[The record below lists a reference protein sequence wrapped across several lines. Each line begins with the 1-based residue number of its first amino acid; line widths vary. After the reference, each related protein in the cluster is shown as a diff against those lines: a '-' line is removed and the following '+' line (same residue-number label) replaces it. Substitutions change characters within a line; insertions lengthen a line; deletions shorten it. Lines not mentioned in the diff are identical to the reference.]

1 MKSLTIPSTKKLKH
15 HSEQVEVH
23 FRARTRV
30 LVRCTMYDVRCTM
43 YSDGLGLEIA
53 PLSSIIMV
61 DPILIVHA
69 T

>member
-30 LVRCTMYDVRCTM
+30 LVRCTMY
-43 YSDGLGLEIA
+43 SDGLGLEIA